1 VEDVNRLGSARRG
14 LLAVAGS
21 LGVGA
26 LLAACSGSPSM
37 LDPKSREAHHLSGL
51 FWLMLVMAAAVYVAV
66 AGFVV
71 VAIVKRRRDTAG
83 LGSPGHDTKRDHR
96 FILIGGLIAPVAI
109 LSVLGVA
116 TVVTTN
122 ALRPPE
128 GTVQVHVN
136 GERWWWRVDYPG
148 TGVVTANEVHVPVG
162 EPVDISLTSDN
173 VIHSFWVPQLNGK
186 TDLVP
191 GQTNHLSFTA
201 HQTGVFRGECAEFCG
216 IGHAKMDFRVVV
228 DSAAQYQQWIAAQQR
243 VPAAPTG
250 PDAQRGQQLFTT
262 SACAGCHRVAG
273 TSAVGT
279 AGPDLTHLASRL
291 TLAAGWL
298 DNTPDELSHWLADTQ
313 TVKPG
318 ALMPDLGL
326 SADDVAALVA
336 YLETLR

>member
-1 VEDVNRLGSARRG
+1 
-14 LLAVAGS
+14 
-21 LGVGA
+21 
-26 LLAACSGSPSM
+26 M
-37 LDPKSREAHHLSGL
+37 LDPKSGEAHRLSGL
-51 FWLMLVMAAAVYVAV
+51 FWLMLVMATGVYVV
-66 AGFVV
+66 VSGFVV
-71 VAIVKRRRDTAG
+71 VAMMKRRRDTANTYAG
-83 LGSPGHDTKRDHR
+83 APGHDTKRDHR

-122 ALRPPE
+122 ALRPAS
-128 GTVQVHVN
+128 GTIHVHVN
-136 GERWWWRVDYPG
+136 GERWWWRVDYPD
-148 TGVVTANEVHVPVG
+148 TRLVTANEIHVPVG

-186 TDLVP
+186 VDLIP

-228 DSAAQYQQWIAAQQR
+228 DSAAQYQQWVAANLK
-243 VPAAPTG
+243 VPAAPTA

-326 SADDVAALVA
+326 RADDVAALVA

>member
-1 VEDVNRLGSARRG
+1 VEDVNRLRSARPA
-14 LLAVAGS
+14 LLAAAGS
-21 LGVGA
+21 LAVGT

-51 FWLMLVMAAAVYVAV
+51 FWLMLVMAAAVYAIV

-71 VAIVKRRRDTAG
+71 VAILKRRRDRAVG
-83 LGSPGHDTKRDHR
+83 PLGHDTKRDHR
-96 FILIGGLIAPVAI
+96 FILLGGVVAPVAI

-116 TVVTTN
+116 TVVITN
-122 ALRPPE
+122 ALRPAE
-128 GTVQVHVN
+128 GTVHVHVN

-148 TGVVTANEVHVPVG
+148 TSVVTANEIHVPVG

-186 TDLVP
+186 TDLIP

-228 DSAAQYQQWIAAQQR
+228 EPAAQDQQWLAAQQR
-243 VPAAPTG
+243 VPAAPAAA
-250 PDAQRGQQLFTT
+250 DAQRGQQLFTT

-291 TLAAGWL
+291 TLAGGWL
-298 DNTPDELSHWLADTQ
+298 DNTPDELSHWLTDTQ
-313 TVKPG
+313 SVKPG

-326 SADDVAALVA
+326 STGDVAALVA